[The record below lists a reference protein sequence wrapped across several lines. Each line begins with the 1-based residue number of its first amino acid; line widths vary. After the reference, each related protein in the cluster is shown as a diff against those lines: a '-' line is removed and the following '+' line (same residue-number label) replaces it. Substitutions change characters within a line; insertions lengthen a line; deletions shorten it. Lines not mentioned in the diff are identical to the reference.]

1 MERRNYL
8 GQKLLHSKD
17 ENEREK
23 RTKKIIQKKEETEK
37 DEESETEEVNSLP
50 KNYHSKINNKKIEP
64 LFFSLTKGEKEKQ
77 LFSLKYGEKAGK
89 ITKLEEKDSSGR
101 FKNEESRRKKMDIY
115 EEIGNLKNMIK
126 DQEKR
131 HKKELNN
138 IQKINDQNYRAQ
150 EERYKKELNN
160 IQKIND
166 KNYSAQE
173 GRYKKELNN
182 IQKINDQNFRAQEKR
197 YKKRLND
204 IYHIQEERYKKQLND
219 IQKINEQNY
228 HVQEEIGLLK
238 KEVKELK
245 EFQFSVKIRKL
256 LKNLLNYILDR
267 FCPNYIKYD
276 LKTKHIK
283 FNTAPKCS
291 TALVNIKD
299 KDIIGALDRLLK
311 LLFSKAKEKNYK
323 VHFISKKALENKSF
337 REDLVVFES
346 SNDFFNHFYISNND
360 RNILKILI
368 PEYYFKCIDN

>member
-131 HKKELNN
+131 H
-138 IQKINDQNYRAQ
+138 
-150 EERYKKELNN
+150 
-160 IQKIND
+160 
-166 KNYSAQE
+166 
-173 GRYKKELNN
+173 KKELNN